1 MHHSIC
7 SQPSLRF
14 RFEAQLIPPAILLAE
29 SPITNLPY
37 SVYLKSQAKNC
48 HPLAHDCLSS

>member
-14 RFEAQLIPPAILLAE
+14 RFEAQLIPPAVLLAE

-48 HPLAHDCLSS
+48 HPLAHDWLFS